1 MDTDSRGKAKIQD
14 RGICES
20 SNPQHPLCAPVSSYL
35 QLELGEPRTNSID
48 QLSAICGESRAA
60 WPVKAQGRGR
70 EPGNRKRSPSPCL
83 EHTPSWAH
91 TVIGVHPNTNLYIFG
106 HAHQLSLKYTV
117 PHSHK
122 ALQMYR
128 LCSSAHHHACIF
140 PAACPQHTWL
150 PTTTQSHTSFPNICP
165 DSLLLHVL
173 PTSTHLS
180 YTLTIT
186 RILTYLQHT
195 CEYTNPLHTCL
206 ASIHAE
212 GFSMFPKAE
221 SGANMDWPYGVSED
235 RWIIIWSQLVC
246 SEFLAMES
254 EDLDLSQKPIFSNFG
269 TLGES
274 FSSPDFSFL
283 IREMAIMP
291 APVGVSMI

>member
-1 MDTDSRGKAKIQD
+1 MSLMFIGLCGGYVDTDSRGKAKIQD

-128 LCSSAHHHACIF
+128 LCSSTLSQTLTLTLTHLHYHK
-140 PAACPQHTWL
+140 HTYTL
-150 PTTTQSHTSFPNICP
+150 SHTLIHMHTDTLSQTRIYT
-165 DSLLLHVL
+165 
-173 PTSTHLS
+173 PTLTVSHSNS
-180 YTLTIT
+180 YTLNKTIT
-186 RILTYLQHT
+186 H
-195 CEYTNPLHTCL
+195 
-206 ASIHAE
+206 
-212 GFSMFPKAE
+212 
-221 SGANMDWPYGVSED
+221 
-235 RWIIIWSQLVC
+235 
-246 SEFLAMES
+246 
-254 EDLDLSQKPIFSNFG
+254 
-269 TLGES
+269 
-274 FSSPDFSFL
+274 
-283 IREMAIMP
+283 
-291 APVGVSMI
+291 